1 MTTYYK
7 IKKTGDYIIA
17 NSLDVNSKEWS
28 FGNYYS
34 NTSKDLA
41 LASFDFAKKTDE
53 TVVNALLEKI
63 SHKELFFGVVNIE
76 NDRWCELTE
85 EQKEAVYERYMNSD
99 KYTSILDQYL
109 LEQLDEYIEDALDS
123 VNATSDEKLNR
134 LNPIEKAMEI
144 ARDKTAPK
152 EIDNEDF
159 DFEL

>member
-1 MTTYYK
+1 M
-7 IKKTGDYIIA
+7 
-17 NSLDVNSKEWS
+17 
-28 FGNYYS
+28 
-34 NTSKDLA
+34 
-41 LASFDFAKKTDE
+41 
-53 TVVNALLEKI
+53 
-63 SHKELFFGVVNIE
+63 
-76 NDRWCELTE
+76 TE